1 MDVLE
6 SSGDRETGAAQ
17 DSDAPRGGRHL
28 ARNAA
33 IVVGI
38 VLIAFVALLATR
50 KSNDQRQ
57 PEALIV
63 GKAVPAVVGTTLT
76 GDHYDID
83 SRRGSWVIVNF
94 FASWCTPCKIEQPEL
109 VKFAKEHAAAGDVKV
124 VSVVFQPDDEAV
136 VRDFMAKSGATWP
149 VIGGDTGSIA
159 LSFGVT
165 AVPETY
171 LVTPAGQVVTKYE
184 AGLTAASLD
193 AQIQKYSGSTDPAA
207 RPGGTAP

>member
-6 SSGDRETGAAQ
+6 SSGEGEGPDL
-17 DSDAPRGGRHL
+17 DAPRGGRHL

-38 VLIAFVALLATR
+38 VLIAFIALLATR

-57 PEALIV
+57 PEALIL
-63 GKAVPAVVGTTLT
+63 GKAVPEVVGTTLT

-83 SRRGSWVIVNF
+83 NHRGSWVIVNF
-94 FASWCTPCKIEQPEL
+94 FASWCTPCKVEQPEL
-109 VKFAKEHAAAGDVKV
+109 VRFAQEHAAAGDVKV
-124 VSVVFQPDDEAV
+124 VSVVFQPDDEAQ
-136 VRDFMAKSGATWP
+136 VRAFMSSTGATWP
-149 VIGGDTGSIA
+149 VIAGDTGSIS

-171 LVTPAGQVVTKYE
+171 LITPDGQVVTKYE
-184 AGLTAASLD
+184 AGLTADSLD
-193 AQIQKYSGSTDPAA
+193 AQIRSYSGPSAA
-207 RPGGTAP
+207 DAGASSGTAP

>member
-6 SSGDRETGAAQ
+6 SSGEGEGPDL
-17 DSDAPRGGRHL
+17 DAPRGGRHL

-38 VLIAFVALLATR
+38 VLIAFIALLATR

-57 PEALIV
+57 PEALIL
-63 GKAVPAVVGTTLT
+63 GKAVPEVVGTTLT

-83 SRRGSWVIVNF
+83 NHRGSWVIVNF
-94 FASWCTPCKIEQPEL
+94 FASWCTPCKVEQPEL
-109 VKFAKEHAAAGDVKV
+109 VRFAQEHAAAGDVKV
-124 VSVVFQPDDEAV
+124 VSVVFQPDDEAQ
-136 VRDFMAKSGATWP
+136 VRAFMSSTGATWP
-149 VIGGDTGSIA
+149 VIAGDTGSIS

-171 LVTPAGQVVTKYE
+171 LITPDGQVVTKYE
-184 AGLTAASLD
+184 AGLTADSLD
-193 AQIQKYSGSTDPAA
+193 AQIRSYSGPSAA
-207 RPGGTAP
+207 DAGAPSGTAP

>member
-1 MDVLE
+1 M
-6 SSGDRETGAAQ
+6 

-50 KSNDQRQ
+50 KGNDQRQ

-63 GKAVPAVVGTTLT
+63 GKAVPEIVGTTLT
-76 GDHYDID
+76 GDRFDID
-83 SRRGSWVIVNF
+83 NHRGNWVVVNF
-94 FASWCTPCKIEQPEL
+94 FASWCTPCRVEQPEL
-109 VKFAKEHAAAGDVKV
+109 VKFAQQHGAADDVKV
-124 VSVVFQPDDEAV
+124 VSVVFQPDDETA
-136 VRDFMAKSGATWP
+136 VRDFMTKSGATWP

-171 LVTPAGQVVTKYE
+171 LITPDGQVVAKYE

-193 AQIQKYSGSTDPAA
+193 AQIQKYSGVASPAA
-207 RPGGTAP
+207 SPAGTAP

>member
-1 MDVLE
+1 M
-6 SSGDRETGAAQ
+6 

-63 GKAVPAVVGTTLT
+63 GKAVPEVVGTTLT
-76 GDHYDID
+76 GDHFDID
-83 SRRGSWVIVNF
+83 NHRGNWVVVNF
-94 FASWCTPCKIEQPEL
+94 FASWCTPCRVEQPEL
-109 VKFAKEHAAAGDVKV
+109 VKFAQQHAAADDVKV
-124 VSVVFQPDDEAV
+124 VSVVFQPDDETA

-149 VIGGDTGSIA
+149 VIGGETGSIA

-171 LVTPAGQVVTKYE
+171 LITPDGQVVAKYE

-193 AQIQKYSGSTDPAA
+193 NQIQKYSGAASPA
-207 RPGGTAP
+207 PSPSGTTP

>member
-1 MDVLE
+1 M
-6 SSGDRETGAAQ
+6 

-50 KSNDQRQ
+50 KGNDQRQ

-63 GKAVPAVVGTTLT
+63 GKAVPEIVGTTLT
-76 GDHYDID
+76 GDRFDID
-83 SRRGSWVIVNF
+83 NHRGNWVVVNF
-94 FASWCTPCKIEQPEL
+94 FASWCTPCRVEQPEL
-109 VKFAKEHAAAGDVKV
+109 VKFAQQHAAADDVKV
-124 VSVVFQPDDEAV
+124 VSVVFQPDDETA

-149 VIGGDTGSIA
+149 VIGGETGSIA

-171 LVTPAGQVVTKYE
+171 LITPDGQVVAKYE

-193 AQIQKYSGSTDPAA
+193 AQIQKYSGVASPAA
-207 RPGGTAP
+207 SPAGTAP